1 MNYSPCRIGTLL
13 TKLRDAQPLVH
24 NITNTVSANLC
35 ANVILCIGG
44 LPVMADDVHEV
55 EDIVRRSQAVVLNAG
70 TLNPLKLEAMVLA
83 GKTANQIGVPVVV
96 DPVGAGASRARGRG
110 ILGLLDQVK
119 PDIIRGNVSEVA
131 FLAGRAGETRGV
143 EAAREKTFS
152 PVDVGLEVAQR
163 YGTVVCL
170 TGRKDYVISHKDIC
184 TVGGGHFLMS
194 KVTGMGCMFSSVTG
208 AFAAVTEDPFLAGLA
223 AAACFGAAGKKA
235 GEKSC
240 GPGSFQ
246 VNFFD
251 SLHALTPEYVESHCG
266 IERVDSTNT

>member
-1 MNYSPCRIGTLL
+1 MDYSPSQIGTLL

-24 NITNTVSANLC
+24 NITNTVSANIC
-35 ANVILCIGG
+35 ANIILCIGG
-44 LPVMADDVHEV
+44 LPVMADDIHEV

-83 GKTANQIGVPVVV
+83 GKTANRIGIPVVV
-96 DPVGAGASRARGRG
+96 DPVGAGASRARGQG
-110 ILGLLDQVK
+110 ILRLFDQVK
-119 PDIIRGNVSEVA
+119 PDIIRANVSEVA
-131 FLAGRAGETRGV
+131 FLAGREGETRGV

-152 PVDVGLEVAQR
+152 PVEVGLAVAGK

-170 TGRKDYVISHKDIC
+170 TGKKDYVISDRDIY
-184 TVGGGHFLMS
+184 TVGGGHSLMS
-194 KVTGMGCMFSSVTG
+194 KVTGMGCMLSSVTG
-208 AFAAVTEDPFLAGLA
+208 AFSAVTEDPFLAGLA

-235 GEKSC
+235 GETSC

-251 SLHALTPEYVESHCG
+251 SLYALTPEYVESHCG
-266 IERVDSTNT
+266 IERIDLKF